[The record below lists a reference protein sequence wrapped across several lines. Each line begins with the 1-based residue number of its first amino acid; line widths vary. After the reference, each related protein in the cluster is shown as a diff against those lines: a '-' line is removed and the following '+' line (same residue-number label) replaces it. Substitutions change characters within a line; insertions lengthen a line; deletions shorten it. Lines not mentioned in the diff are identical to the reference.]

1 MTTKTQKKKLKTL
14 TDDAIRTIRAQNC
27 SSITREF
34 LERRLQIDVPM
45 ASRVV
50 SALQKVGVLGKPE
63 VPWDLHDPE
72 GRATTFSVKKEKI
85 QY

>member
-27 SSITREF
+27 SHVTREF

-50 SALQKVGVLGKPE
+50 SALQKAGILGRPE
-63 VPWDLHDPE
+63 VPWDLLDPE